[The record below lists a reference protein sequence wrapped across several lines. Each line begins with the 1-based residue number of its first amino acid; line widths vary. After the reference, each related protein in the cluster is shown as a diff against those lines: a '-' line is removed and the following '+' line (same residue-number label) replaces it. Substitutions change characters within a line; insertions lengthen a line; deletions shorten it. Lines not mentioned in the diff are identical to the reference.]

1 MAGSLSDRWAIAFA
15 GFVVRWRWLVI
26 LATVLAVVG
35 AAAGGRHLEFA
46 NNYRVFFG
54 ADNPELINFEEFQAI
69 YTKNDNI
76 LIVVQPKSGVLFT
89 ADQAKAVERMTAAAW
104 KTPFAIRVDSLTNF
118 QHSWASGDDLTVEDL
133 IRDGASMPQK
143 ELDRR
148 KAIALAEPL
157 LRGNL
162 ISRNAKTTG
171 INIVLQYPE
180 KSLTE
185 VPEAVAHVRSI
196 RSEIES
202 EFPDLTIA
210 LSGVSM
216 LNNAFAESGQT
227 DAMTLIPIMY
237 GVLILFMIALL
248 RSVSG
253 TIGTLLVIGFSTAA
267 AMGFAGYVGVK
278 LTPISVTAP
287 TIVLTLAIAD
297 SIHVLVTQLG
307 LMRDG
312 MQKIEAIK
320 ESIRINALAV
330 TVTSITTIVGFL
342 ALNFSDAPPFHD
354 LGNITAVGIAVAW
367 AISLAFLPAV
377 MSLLPMKAK
386 VRQDT
391 GGWSVQV
398 MDRLADFVI
407 GRFRSV
413 LLVFGV
419 IAVSLIAL
427 IPTLQLDDQWVK
439 YFDHRV
445 PFRGDA
451 EFAIEHLAG
460 LYPVEFSVESGEPG
474 GVSNPEYLTHLE
486 KFTTWLR
493 EQPEVRH
500 VYSYTDIIKRLN
512 KNMHGDDESWY
523 AIPEE
528 RSLSAQY
535 LLLYEMSLPFG
546 LDLNDRINIDKSA
559 TRVTATLDEV
569 TTVQL
574 RSFLTRSEGWLKANT
589 PPAMH
594 ANPTSASVMFAYIS
608 ERNIN
613 SMLRGNVIA
622 VVLISLIMMFA
633 LRSVAMGAMS
643 ILPNAV
649 PVLMTFGL
657 WALLVGQV
665 GMASAT
671 VTATALG
678 IVVDDSVHL
687 LTKYLRARREK
698 DLSAEDAIR
707 YAFRMVGPA
716 IMTTTMILT
725 VGFSVL
731 AASTFK
737 VNAEM
742 GLLTAMAI
750 VLALIFDF
758 LFLPA
763 LLLLGRRDTEKKNA
777 PLASAA
783 E

>member
-1 MAGSLSDRWAIAFA
+1 
-15 GFVVRWRWLVI
+15 
-26 LATVLAVVG
+26 
-35 AAAGGRHLEFA
+35 
-46 NNYRVFFG
+46 
-54 ADNPELINFEEFQAI
+54 
-69 YTKNDNI
+69 
-76 LIVVQPKSGVLFT
+76 
-89 ADQAKAVERMTAAAW
+89 
-104 KTPFAIRVDSLTNF
+104 
-118 QHSWASGDDLTVEDL
+118 
-133 IRDGASMPQK
+133 MPQS

-162 ISRNAKTTG
+162 ISRDAKTTG

-185 VPEAVAHVRSI
+185 VPEAVVHVRAI
-196 RSEIES
+196 QAAVEKD
-202 EFPDLTIA
+202 FPDLTIA

-267 AMGFAGYVGVK
+267 AMGFAGYIGVK
-278 LTPISVTAP
+278 LTPISITAP

-297 SIHVLVTQLG
+297 SIHILVTQLG

-312 MQKIEAIK
+312 MAKSESIK

-330 TVTSITTIVGFL
+330 TITSITTIVGFL

-377 MSLLPMKAK
+377 MSLLPIKAK
-386 VRQDT
+386 VRQDA
-391 GGWSVQV
+391 GGWSVRV
-398 MDRLADFVI
+398 MDRLANFVI
-407 GRFRSV
+407 GRFKSV
-413 LLVFGV
+413 LLGFGV

-460 LYPVEFSVESGEPG
+460 LYPIEFSVESGEPG
-474 GVSNPEYLTHLE
+474 GVSNPEYLANLE
-486 KFTTWLR
+486 KFTAWLR

-512 KNMHGDDESWY
+512 KNMHGDDDSWY
-523 AIPEE
+523 AIPKE
-528 RSLSAQY
+528 RGLAAQY

-559 TRVTATLDEV
+559 TRVTVTSDEV

-574 RSFLTRSEGWLKANT
+574 RDFLNRSKDWLKANT

-678 IVVDDSVHL
+678 IVVGDSVHL

-698 DLSAEDAIR
+698 LLSAEDAIR

-750 VLALIFDF
+750 VLALVFDF

-777 PLASAA
+777 PLATAA

>member
-1 MAGSLSDRWAIAFA
+1 MNHSMSDRWAIAF
-15 GFVVRWRWLVI
+15 GNFVIRRRWLVI
-26 LATVLAVVG
+26 LATIIAVLA

-54 ADNPELINFEEFQAI
+54 EDNPELINFEEFQAI

-76 LIVVQPKSGVLFT
+76 LVVVQPKNGALFT
-89 ADQAKAVERMTAAAW
+89 PNQAKAVERITASAW

-118 QHSWASGDDLTVEDL
+118 QHSWAAGDDLTVEDL
-133 IRDGASMPQK
+133 VRDGATMPQE

-148 KAIALAEPL
+148 KAIALSEPL

-162 ISRNAKTTG
+162 ISRNARTTG

-185 VPEAVAHVRSI
+185 VPDAVSHVRAI
-196 RSEIES
+196 RAEIERDY
-202 EFPDLTIA
+202 PDLTIA

-237 GVLILFMIALL
+237 GVLLFFMIVLL
-248 RSVSG
+248 RSVSA

-267 AMGFAGYVGVK
+267 AMGIAGYFGIK

-297 SIHVLVTQLG
+297 SIHILVTQLG

-312 MQKIEAIK
+312 ADKISAIK

-330 TVTSITTIVGFL
+330 SITSLTTIVGFL

-354 LGNITAVGIAVAW
+354 LGNITAVGIAIAW

-377 MSLLPMKAK
+377 MSLLPLK
-386 VRQDT
+386 VRERDAA
-391 GGWSVQV
+391 GGWGVRV
-398 MDRLADFVI
+398 MDRLAEFVI
-407 GRFRSV
+407 AKYKMV
-413 LLVFGV
+413 LVTFGLV
-419 IAVSLIAL
+419 AALLIAM
-427 IPTLQLDDQWVK
+427 IPSINLDDQWVK

-460 LYPVEFSVESGEPG
+460 LYPIEYSVESGEPG
-474 GVSNPEYLTHLE
+474 GISNPDYLSNLSV
-486 KFTTWLR
+486 FTDWLR

-512 KNMHGDDESWY
+512 KNMHGDDESWH
-523 AIPEE
+523 AIPED
-528 RSLSAQY
+528 RRLAAQY

-574 RSFLTRSEGWLKANT
+574 RAFLTKSENWLRANT

-594 ANPTSASVMFAYIS
+594 ANPTSASVMFAHIS

-613 SMLRGNVIA
+613 SMLRGNIIA
-622 VVLISLIMMFA
+622 VVLIAIIMAAA
-633 LRSVAMGAMS
+633 LRSAAMGALS
-643 ILPNAV
+643 IVPNAV

-657 WALLVGQV
+657 WAVLVGQV

-687 LTKYLRARREK
+687 LTKFLRGRREK
-698 DLSAEDAIR
+698 GLSQEDAIR
-707 YAFRMVGPA
+707 YAFRTVGPA
-716 IMTTTMILT
+716 IMTTTLILT
-725 VGFSVL
+725 TGFSVL

-742 GLLTAMAI
+742 GLLTALAI

-758 LFLPA
+758 LFLPT
-763 LLLLGRRDTEKKNA
+763 LLLLGKRDTENKNA
-777 PLASAA
+777 KLATAA

>member
-1 MAGSLSDRWAIAFA
+1 MAGSLSDRWAVAFA
-15 GFVVRWRWLVI
+15 DFVVRWRWLVI

-76 LIVVQPKSGVLFT
+76 LIVIQPKTGALFT
-89 ADQAKAVERMTAAAW
+89 AEQAKAVERMTADAW

-133 IRDGASMPQK
+133 IRDGASMPQS

-162 ISRNAKTTG
+162 ISRDAKTTG

-185 VPEAVAHVRSI
+185 VPEAVVHVRAI
-196 RSEIES
+196 QAAVEKD
-202 EFPDLTIA
+202 FPDLTIA

-267 AMGFAGYVGVK
+267 AMGFAGYIGVK
-278 LTPISVTAP
+278 LTPISITAP

-297 SIHVLVTQLG
+297 SIHILVTQLG

-312 MQKIEAIK
+312 MAKSESIK

-330 TVTSITTIVGFL
+330 TITSITTIVGFL

-377 MSLLPMKAK
+377 MSLLPIKAK
-386 VRQDT
+386 VRQDA
-391 GGWSVQV
+391 GGWSVRV
-398 MDRLADFVI
+398 MDRLANFVI
-407 GRFRSV
+407 GRFKSV
-413 LLVFGV
+413 LLGFGV

-460 LYPVEFSVESGEPG
+460 LYPIEFSVESGEPG
-474 GVSNPEYLTHLE
+474 GVSNPEYLANLE
-486 KFTTWLR
+486 KFTAWLR

-512 KNMHGDDESWY
+512 KNMHGDDDSWY
-523 AIPEE
+523 AIPKE
-528 RSLSAQY
+528 RGLAAQY

-559 TRVTATLDEV
+559 TRVTVTSDEV

-574 RSFLTRSEGWLKANT
+574 RDFLNRSKDWLKANT

-678 IVVDDSVHL
+678 IVVGDSVHL

-698 DLSAEDAIR
+698 LLSAEDAIR

-750 VLALIFDF
+750 VLALVFDF

-777 PLASAA
+777 PLATAA

>member
-1 MAGSLSDRWAIAFA
+1 MAGSLSDRWAVAFA
-15 GFVVRWRWLVI
+15 DFVVRWRWLVI

-76 LIVVQPKSGVLFT
+76 LIVIQPKTGALFT
-89 ADQAKAVERMTAAAW
+89 AEQAKAVERMTADAW

-133 IRDGASMPQK
+133 IRDGASMPQS

-162 ISRNAKTTG
+162 ISRDAKTTG

-185 VPEAVAHVRSI
+185 VPEAVVHVRAI
-196 RSEIES
+196 QAAVEKD
-202 EFPDLTIA
+202 FPDLTIA

-267 AMGFAGYVGVK
+267 AMGFAGYIGVK
-278 LTPISVTAP
+278 LTPISITAP

-297 SIHVLVTQLG
+297 SIHILVTQLG

-312 MQKIEAIK
+312 MAKIESIK

-330 TVTSITTIVGFL
+330 TITSITTIVGFL

-377 MSLLPMKAK
+377 MSLLPIKAK
-386 VRQDT
+386 VRQDA
-391 GGWSVQV
+391 GGWSVRV
-398 MDRLADFVI
+398 MDRLANFVI
-407 GRFRSV
+407 GRFKSV
-413 LLVFGV
+413 LLGFGV

-460 LYPVEFSVESGEPG
+460 LYPIEFSVESGEPG
-474 GVSNPEYLTHLE
+474 GVSNPEYLANLE
-486 KFTTWLR
+486 KFTAWLR

-512 KNMHGDDESWY
+512 KNMHGDDDSWY
-523 AIPEE
+523 AIPKE
-528 RSLSAQY
+528 RGLAAQY

-559 TRVTATLDEV
+559 TRVTVTSDEV

-574 RSFLTRSEGWLKANT
+574 RDFLNRSKDWLKANT

-678 IVVDDSVHL
+678 IVVGDSVHL

-698 DLSAEDAIR
+698 LLSAEDAIR

-750 VLALIFDF
+750 VLALVFDF

-777 PLASAA
+777 PLATAA